1 MKINK
6 TKYIEVIAEDGYK
19 LTTYKEGEDIKNF
32 SCFSKGC
39 FPLTFDVDSLREIT
53 IEEAEELQ
61 KQAEEAI
68 EESNTEE

>member
-1 MKINK
+1 MKTNK

-39 FPLTFDVDSLREIT
+39 FPLTFDESQIREIT
-53 IEEAEELQ
+53 IEESERLDKEAQ
-61 KQAEEAI
+61 KAI
-68 EESNTEE
+68 EEAE